1 MLIDIIFAVFLLL
14 ALMRGYRQGLI
25 IGLFSL
31 LSIIVGLAAAMKLST
46 VVAGW
51 LGDSVNVSKEWLPLI
66 SFILVFFVVLLLIRL
81 GAKAIESAVEVV
93 LLGWINKLAGILL
106 YAVIGLLVF
115 SVLLFYA
122 EQMKLIQ
129 PATIRESVS
138 YPLVQPWGPKVI
150 NGIGSVI
157 PIFKGMFSELEEFF
171 GNLSRKI
178 SMY

>member
-1 MLIDIIFAVFLLL
+1 MLIDIILAVFLLL
-14 ALMRGYRQGLI
+14 AVMRGYRQGLI

-31 LSIIVGLAAAMKLST
+31 LSIIIGLAAAMKLSA

-51 LGDSVNVSKEWLPLI
+51 LGNSVNVSKEWLPLI
-66 SFILVFFVVLLLIRL
+66 SFILVFFVVVLLIRM

-93 LLGWINKLAGILL
+93 LMGWINKIAGILL

-122 EQMKLIQ
+122 EQMQLIQ

-138 YPLVQPWGPKVI
+138 YPLVQPWGPRVI

-157 PIFKGMFSELEEFF
+157 PVFKDMFSELEEFF
-171 GNLSRKI
+171 GNVSRKI

>member
-1 MLIDIIFAVFLLL
+1 
-14 ALMRGYRQGLI
+14 
-25 IGLFSL
+25 
-31 LSIIVGLAAAMKLST
+31 MKLSA

-51 LGDSVNVSKEWLPLI
+51 LGNSVNVSKEWLPLI
-66 SFILVFFVVLLLIRL
+66 SFILVFFVVVLLIRM

-93 LLGWINKLAGILL
+93 LMGWINKIAGILL

-122 EQMKLIQ
+122 EQMQLIQ

-138 YPLVQPWGPKVI
+138 YPLVQPWGPRVI

-157 PIFKGMFSELEEFF
+157 PVFKDMFSELEEFF
-171 GNLSRKI
+171 GNVSRKI

>member
-150 NGIGSVI
+150 NGIGSVWI
-157 PIFKGMFSELEEFF
+157 TCWNDS
-171 GNLSRKI
+171 NRANCW
-178 SMY
+178 YV

>member
-14 ALMRGYRQGLI
+14 AVMRGYRQGLI

-31 LSIIVGLAAAMKLST
+31 LSIIIGLAAAMKLSA

-51 LGDSVNVSKEWLPLI
+51 LGNSVNVSKEWLPLI
-66 SFILVFFVVLLLIRL
+66 SFILVFFVVVLLIRM

-93 LLGWINKLAGILL
+93 LMGWINKIAGILL
-106 YAVIGLLVF
+106 YGVIGLLVF

-122 EQMKLIQ
+122 EQMQLIQ

-138 YPLVQPWGPKVI
+138 YPLVQPWGPRVI

-157 PIFKGMFSELEEFF
+157 PVFKDMFSELEEFF
-171 GNLSRKI
+171 GNVSRKI

>member
-25 IGLFSL
+25 VGLFSL
-31 LSIIVGLAAAMKLST
+31 LSIIIGLAAAMKLST

-81 GAKAIESAVEVV
+81 GAKAIENAVEVV

-157 PIFKGMFSELEEFF
+157 PIFKDMFSELEEFF

>member
-25 IGLFSL
+25 VGLFSL
-31 LSIIVGLAAAMKLST
+31 LSIIIGLAAAMKLST